1 MSLYNW
7 HPFFTAATAALA
19 AARRVS
25 GSMGYSS
32 SIPSSD
38 FNTANQSSPK
48 ISMIAVR
55 INMATLL

>member
-25 GSMGYSS
+25 GSISFTFYSEE
-32 SIPSSD
+32 
-38 FNTANQSSPK
+38 
-48 ISMIAVR
+48 ISWLVNDVI
-55 INMATLL
+55 